1 MFTLAPE
8 IAAEPLQQRVWPI
21 MSVLVHDLRQPLSVI
36 DACADYLN
44 LVLPATDHRARQQL
58 ELLQQQVGE
67 ANRIMHEALLKLH
80 YADAPQESAEAVGAS
95 SRSLT
100 NAASAAVTY

>member
-1 MFTLAPE
+1 MLTLAPE
-8 IAAEPLQQRVWPI
+8 IAADPLQQSAWPI
-21 MSVLVHDLRQPLSVI
+21 MSVLVHDLRQPLTVI

-44 LVLPATDHRARQQL
+44 LVLPATDHRSRQQL

-67 ANRIMHEALLKLH
+67 ANRIMHEALLMLH
-80 YADAPQESAEAVGAS
+80 YADAPPGSAEALGAS

-100 NAASAAVTY
+100 NAARAAVTY